1 MKIYIIGPTYPYR
14 GGISHYNT
22 LLCENLKKRHDVKS
36 VSFKR
41 LYPSFLYPGKD
52 QKDLNSKI
60 NIKTDS
66 EYLIDSINPLTWIH
80 TFLSVKKEQPDI
92 LIFQWWTPF
101 FTPVYFTISFLTRY
115 LANTKILMICHNV
128 LPHEKKKIDKILTK
142 MVYKNVDFFIV
153 HSEEDL
159 RNLRTLIPN
168 AKAKQTHHPTYEYF
182 KTGNKIDLHLHS
194 KEELNLN
201 LKNKTILFFG
211 FVREYKG
218 LNYLIEAMPKVLEKQ
233 KVDLLVVGEF
243 WEDKENY
250 IDQVKQ
256 LGIENYVHII
266 DRYVPNEEVNLYFS
280 VADVVV
286 LPYIS
291 ATQSGIIQIAYGFDK
306 PVITTNV
313 GGLSDVV
320 KNGKT
325 GYIVPSE
332 DAKALS
338 KAIVSYF
345 EGNKEREFQANIKK
359 QKDIFSWNKMVETIE
374 NFCEQSLLVNLR
386 SK

>member
-1 MKIYIIGPTYPYR
+1 MKICVIGPTYPYK

-22 LLCENLKKRHDVKS
+22 LLCENLTKRHDVKS

-41 LYPSFLYPGKD
+41 LFPPFLYPGKG
-52 QKDLNSKI
+52 QKDSISKI
-60 NIKTDS
+60 NIKIDS
-66 EYLIDSINPLTWIH
+66 EYLIDSVNPLTWIH
-80 TFLSVKKEQPDI
+80 SFLSIKKRQSDL

-115 LANTKILMICHNV
+115 FTNTKILLICHNV
-128 LPHEKKKIDKILTK
+128 LPHEKKKIDKLLTK

-159 RNLRTLIPN
+159 RHLRTLIPN
-168 AKAKQTHHPTYEYF
+168 AKAKRTYHPTYEYF
-182 KTGNKIDLHLHS
+182 KTENEVDLHS
-194 KEELNLN
+194 KDELN

-218 LNYLIEAMPKVLEKQ
+218 LKYLIEAMPKVLEKL
-233 KVDLLVVGEF
+233 KVDLLIVGEF
-243 WEDKENY
+243 WEDKMKY
-250 IDQVKQ
+250 INQIKEF
-256 LGIENYVHII
+256 GIENYVHII

-291 ATQSGIIQIAYGFDK
+291 ATQSGIIQIAYGFDI

-313 GGLSDVV
+313 GGLPDVV

-325 GYIVPSE
+325 GFIVPPE
-332 DAKALS
+332 DANALS

-345 EGNKEREFQANIKK
+345 EGNKESVFQVNIKK
-359 QKDIFSWNKMVETIE
+359 QKGIFSWDKLVETIE
-374 NFCEQSLLVNLR
+374 SFC
-386 SK
+386 

>member
-1 MKIYIIGPTYPYR
+1 MKICVIGPTYPYR

-60 NIKTDS
+60 TIKTDS
-66 EYLIDSINPLTWIH
+66 EYLIDSINPLTWIY
-80 TFLSVKKEQPDI
+80 TFLSIKKEQPDI

-101 FTPVYFTISFLTRY
+101 FTPVYFTISFLIRY
-115 LANTKILMICHNV
+115 LTNTKILMICHNV
-128 LPHEKKKIDKILTK
+128 LPHEKKKMDKILTK
-142 MVYKNVDFFIV
+142 MVYKNADFFIV

-159 RNLRTLIPN
+159 RNLRALIPN
-168 AKAKQTHHPTYEYF
+168 VDAKQTHHPTYDYF
-182 KTGNKIDLHLHS
+182 KTGNKINLHLRS

-201 LKNKTILFFG
+201 QKNKTILFFG
-211 FVREYKG
+211 FVRDYKG

-233 KVDLLVVGEF
+233 KVDLLIVGEF
-243 WEDKENY
+243 WEDKEKY
-250 IDQVKQ
+250 IDQIKQ

-266 DRYVPNEEVNLYFS
+266 DRYVPNEEVSLYFS

-313 GGLSDVV
+313 GGLPDVV

-325 GYIVPSE
+325 GFIVPSG
-332 DAKALS
+332 DANALS

-345 EGNKEREFQANIKK
+345 EGKKEREFQVNIKK

-374 NFCEQSLLVNLR
+374 SFCV
-386 SK
+386 

>member
-1 MKIYIIGPTYPYR
+1 MKICVIGPTYPYK

-22 LLCENLKKRHDVKS
+22 LLCENLTKRHDVKS

-41 LYPSFLYPGKD
+41 LFPPFLYPGKG
-52 QKDLNSKI
+52 QKDSNSKI
-60 NIKTDS
+60 NIKIDS
-66 EYLIDSINPLTWIH
+66 EYLIDSVNPLTWIH
-80 TFLSVKKEQPDI
+80 SFLSIKKLQSDL

-115 LANTKILMICHNV
+115 FTNTKILLICHNV

-159 RNLRTLIPN
+159 RHLRTLIPN
-168 AKAKQTHHPTYEYF
+168 AKAKRTYHPTYEYF
-182 KTGNKIDLHLHS
+182 KTGNKINLHLHT
-194 KEELNLN
+194 KEELNP
-201 LKNKTILFFG
+201 KNKTILFFG

-218 LNYLIEAMPKVLEKQ
+218 LNYLIEAMPKVLEKL
-233 KVDLLVVGEF
+233 KVDLLIVGEF
-243 WEDKENY
+243 WEDKMKY
-250 IDQVKQ
+250 INLIKQ
-256 LGIENYVHII
+256 FGVENYVYII

-291 ATQSGIIQIAYGFDK
+291 ATQSGIIQIAYGFDI

-313 GGLSDVV
+313 GGLPDVV
-320 KNGKT
+320 KDGET
-325 GYIVPSE
+325 GFIVPPE
-332 DAKALS
+332 DANALS

-345 EGNKEREFQANIKK
+345 EGNKESVFQVNIKK
-359 QKDIFSWNKMVETIE
+359 QRGIFSWDKMVETIE
-374 NFCEQSLLVNLR
+374 SFC
-386 SK
+386 